1 MTSPEL
7 LLPTIVGLPFVAALL
22 ALLGGR
28 VVGPRIGVL
37 MVAAAASCFAVALQV
52 AGLTTPEAPLAFR
65 AEWMPALGVAFTLRA
80 DGFGIFFALLISGI
94 GTLVG
99 VYALAYVS
107 DLGGSRLGRFYA
119 ALAAFMGA
127 MLGVALADDLIL
139 LFVFWELTSL
149 TSFVLIGI
157 WYAQDI
163 ARRGAVTAL
172 LVTALGGLAMVA
184 GFVLVGQVTGTTA
197 ISTLVASPQLQR
209 SLAASPLVV
218 PTLLLVLLGAFTK
231 SAQVPFHFWLPG
243 AMVAPTPVST
253 YLHAATMVKAGIF
266 LLGRMLPIFGSVP
279 LWTPLVAGVG
289 LATLWVG
296 NYRAFREPDLKGLLA
311 FTTVGA
317 LGMVTMLY
325 GLQAA
330 RLDALQILAH
340 ATYKGALFL
349 VVGIVEHAAHS
360 RNLRDIGG
368 LRHRLPITFAV
379 AVLAGF
385 SMAGFPPLL
394 GFLAKEG
401 LYAELLE
408 NPGLAARPGLR
419 LGMIAAVVVANAFLF
434 AATCKLIL
442 GVFFGPLRVAVHEE
456 DEDEPHGESIG
467 LWLPPAVLA
476 TLALVLGLGALGPS
490 TEELV
495 TRFSSDPAG
504 HLHVALVPTHLG
516 PLLLSLV
523 TTLLGVALY
532 LGREPAQRW
541 QRVVAVGPSM
551 QRVWDAGIDAITTAA
566 TRFSRWWQNG
576 SLHWYF
582 SAVLAFAVGLTFFAL
597 GQGGLTLG
605 DATLD
610 FRNLTWYGL
619 AVGGVLVAATGAVVC
634 APTRLAAA
642 IALTAVGFLVAL
654 VFVIYRSPDIV
665 LTQILIETVS
675 TIFVLLVLYFMPT
688 FRARKPALGTR
699 IWNAGLAVAVGAV
712 MFVLVVLCTDPRFR
726 ETRNLGQDYL
736 ARSLS
741 EAGGRNAVNVIIV
754 DFRAM
759 DTQGE
764 ITVLV
769 AVGLC
774 VYGLLRTRRR
784 TSE

>member
-1 MTSPEL
+1 MSSPEL

-22 ALLGGR
+22 ALVGGR
-28 VVGPRIGVL
+28 LVGPRIGAL
-37 MVAAAASCFAVALQV
+37 MVAAAAACFGLALQV

-65 AEWMPALGVAFTLRA
+65 TEWMPALDVAFTLRA

-149 TSFVLIGI
+149 MSFVLIGF
-157 WYAQDI
+157 WYEQDI

-172 LVTALGGLAMVA
+172 LVTALGGLAMVV
-184 GFVLVGQVTGTTA
+184 GFVIVGQVTGTTA
-197 ISTLVASPQLQR
+197 ISALAVRPDLQQT
-209 SLAASPLVV
+209 LAASPLFV
-218 PTLLLVLLGAFTK
+218 PALLLVLVGAFTK

-266 LLGRMLPIFGSVP
+266 LLGRMLPIFGTADAWFPIV
-279 LWTPLVAGVG
+279 TGVG
-289 LATLWVG
+289 LATFCLG
-296 NYRAFREPDLKGLLA
+296 NYRAFRETDLKGLLA

-317 LGMVTMLY
+317 LGMVTMVY
-325 GLQAA
+325 GLRAA
-330 RLDALQILAH
+330 QLDALQILAH

-368 LRHRLPITFAV
+368 LRQRLPITCTV
-379 AVLAGF
+379 AVLAGL
-385 SMAGFPPLL
+385 SMAGMPPFL
-394 GFLAKEG
+394 GFLAKEV
-401 LYAELLE
+401 LYAELLA
-408 NPGLAARPGLR
+408 NAALGAVAGLR
-419 LGMIAAVVVANAFLF
+419 PTVIAAAVVANALLF
-434 AATCKLIL
+434 AAICKLVI
-442 GVFFGPLRVAVHEE
+442 GVFFGPLRVAVH
-456 DEDEPHGESIG
+456 DEDEHPHGESPG

-476 TLALVLGLGALGPS
+476 ALALGLGLAGLGPF
-490 TEELV
+490 TEQLV
-495 TRFSSDPAG
+495 NRFSSDPHA

-523 TTLLGVALY
+523 TTALGLAIY
-532 LGREPAQRW
+532 AGRGVVGRW
-541 QRVVAVGPSM
+541 QSAVAVAPSV
-551 QRVWDAGIDAITTAA
+551 QGIWDRGIEGITVAA
-566 TRFSRWWQNG
+566 TRFSTRWQNG
-576 SLHWYF
+576 SLRWYF
-582 SAVLAFAVGLTFFAL
+582 STVLSFTVVLLIFAL
-597 GQGGLTLG
+597 MRG
-605 DATLD
+605 DLSPRDVAAD
-610 FRNLTWYGL
+610 FQNLTWYGL
-619 AVGGVLVAATGAVVC
+619 GIGVVLTAATGTVVW

-642 IALTAVGFLVAL
+642 IGLTGVGFLVAL
-654 VFVIYRSPDIV
+654 VFVVYRSPDIV

-688 FRARKPALGTR
+688 FRARRPALGDR
-699 IWNAGLAVAVGAV
+699 MWSAGIAVAVGAV
-712 MFVLVVLCTDPRFR
+712 MFMLVALATDPRFR
-726 ETRNLGQDYL
+726 ETRNLGRDYL
-736 ARSLS
+736 ARSLT
-741 EAGGRNAVNVIIV
+741 EAGGRNAVNVVIV
-754 DFRAM
+754 DFRSM

-764 ITVLV
+764 ITVV
-769 AVGLC
+769 VVVGLC
-774 VYGLLRTRRR
+774 IYGLLRSRRR
-784 TSE
+784 MPE